1 MNIEIKIDDNE
12 IRIILKK
19 GDNIADEVFWKEDRN
34 LSQRL
39 LAEIDNL
46 LKKNN
51 LNPYDIKKMKVET
64 EIPDKF
70 TTVRIAK
77 TVAKTFNF
85 FSASEK
91 L

>member
-1 MNIEIKIDDNE
+1 MNIY
-12 IRIILKK
+12 IILEDTKVSLVLKK
-19 GDNIADEVFWKEDRN
+19 GKKIADEVFWKEDRN

-39 LAEIDNL
+39 LIEIDNL

-51 LNPYDIKKMKVET
+51 LNPQDIKKMKVET

-77 TVAKTFNF
+77 MVAKTFNF
-85 FSASEK
+85 LSK
-91 L
+91 